1 MPNEQTTDGAR
12 RLARLLIAEPDP
24 AACERCLDAL
34 EAYCAAQIAGGDPA
48 LPEVTSHLDSCVACS
63 ESYALMYES
72 LLVAANLP
80 EPASYPQ
87 PNLAFLKRE
96 SATPVSGRTLSEVL
110 ALAVERAGGVVRLR
124 LSQLLLDLLPP
135 PTALALRSGAA
146 PLMEIMISAPG
157 ELVEGLTA
165 AALPEADPLLCT
177 LSVRVAI
184 AEREWPD
191 LEGIAVRL
199 SVGDV
204 QRQASTDVWGEALFA
219 QVPRAALSSLQ
230 IEVEA

>member
-1 MPNEQTTDGAR
+1 MPSEQTTDGAR

-48 LPEVTSHLDSCVACS
+48 LPAVADHLDSCVACS
-63 ESYALMYES
+63 EAYAILYEA
-72 LLVAANLP
+72 LLAGDQLP
-80 EPASYPQ
+80 EPASSPR
-87 PNLAFLKRE
+87 PDLAFLGER
-96 SATPVSGRTLSEVL
+96 SPAQPTLADAL
-110 ALAVERAGGVVRLR
+110 ALAVERAGGVIRLR

-135 PTALALRSGAA
+135 PAALALRSGAA
-146 PLMEIMISAPG
+146 PLMEIAISTPG
-157 ELVEGLTA
+157 ELVEGLTVT
-165 AALPEADPLLCT
+165 ALPDADPSLCT

-199 SVGDV
+199 TLGDA
-204 QRQASTDVWGEALFA
+204 QRQASTDVWGEALLTR
-219 QVPRAALSSLQ
+219 VPRAALSSLQ